1 MNFDMFFDRDI
12 IISGLIGFVFGL
24 VLITY
29 GLFGAIIITM
39 TTSLSIFF
47 VKNKKSIGEWMS
59 KK

>member
-1 MNFDMFFDRDI
+1 MNFDMFYDRDI
-12 IISGLIGFVFGL
+12 LISGLIGFVFGL
-24 VLITY
+24 VLITQ

-47 VKNKKSIGEWMS
+47 VKNKKNIGEWMS